1 MDAALFQLINQAGAR
16 DWLDLPMAVASSW
29 DFWWPFLLGG
39 GLLVLIFGG
48 FRARC
53 MLVVIGLSI
62 GITDGLVVDT
72 IKGLVGR
79 PRPNEV
85 VAGSRTVDLEKV
97 TPRVLALARPVVVGT
112 VQEGL
117 LPQRGN
123 SFPSGHAA
131 NNFALAT
138 VVAVFYRRRGWL
150 MFLPAAVV
158 TYSRVYVGAHWP
170 LDVLV
175 SALLGSGIAL
185 LVCVAADRVWRR
197 FAPGLFP
204 SFHAKNPE
212 VLRA

>member
-1 MDAALFQLINQAGAR
+1 MDAVFFQLINQAGAR

-29 DFWWPFLLGG
+29 DFWWPFLLGA

-48 FRARC
+48 FRSRC
-53 MLVVIGLSI
+53 MLVVIGLTI

-72 IKGLVGR
+72 IKGAVGR

-112 VQEGL
+112 VEEGI
-117 LPQRGN
+117 LPRRGN

-131 NNFALAT
+131 NNFALAM
-138 VVAVFYRRRGWL
+138 VVTVFYRRWGWL

-158 TYSRVYVGAHWP
+158 AYSRVYVGAHWP

-175 SALLGSGIAL
+175 SALLGAGIAL
-185 LVCVAADRVWRR
+185 LVCAAVDRLWRR
-197 FAPGLFP
+197 FAPKWFP
-204 SFHAKNPE
+204 SFCAKHPE